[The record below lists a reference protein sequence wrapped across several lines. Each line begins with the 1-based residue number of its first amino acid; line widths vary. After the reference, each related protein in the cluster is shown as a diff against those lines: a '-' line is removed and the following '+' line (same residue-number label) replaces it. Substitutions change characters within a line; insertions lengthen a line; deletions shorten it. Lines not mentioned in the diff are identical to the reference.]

1 MQIKNWWIMNS
12 IWFVI
17 FMIATIF
24 ILMRKVDGA
33 GIVQTMSMR
42 WLALA
47 VLGIFFVIVLICQLV
62 VYHLICNR

>member
-47 VLGIFFVIVLICQLV
+47 VLGIFFVIVLIFQLV
-62 VYHLICNR
+62 VYHLIRNR